1 MYSNPKSSA
10 FQSRFS
16 ILLLDCYGGVK
27 RLIKITADSTCDLPA
42 EILKALDISVN
53 PLHILI
59 DEKDFRD
66 GIDITQQDIF
76 KYVGEQ
82 NKKCTTSAINV
93 YEYEEFFSLFSTA
106 YDAVI
111 HITVGSG
118 FSSCFQNALLAS
130 KKFDNVHIIDSKNLS
145 TGSGHLV
152 YDAALLAGNGY
163 NAEEIIRQI
172 EALVPKLDTSFLMDR
187 LDYLKKGGRCSNI
200 EFFTAAFLKI
210 KPSIEVKDGE
220 MVIGKKYRGSLSRC
234 LEKYIK
240 DRLENND
247 SVDYS
252 RLFITHAMC
261 PPEIV
266 EKVKAWVAEYAHFD
280 EVIETYA
287 GTALSVHSGP
297 STLGLFYKRK

>member
-1 MYSNPKSSA
+1 M
-10 FQSRFS
+10 
-16 ILLLDCYGGVK
+16 
-27 RLIKITADSTCDLPA
+27 IKITADSTCDLPA
-42 EILKALDISVN
+42 EILETLDISIN

-66 GIDITQQDIF
+66 GIEITQQDIF

-82 NKKCTTSAINV
+82 NKKCTTAAINV
-93 YEYEEFFSLFSTA
+93 YEYEEFFSLFNTT
-106 YDAVI
+106 YEAVI

-118 FSSCFQNALLAS
+118 FSSCYQNAVLAS

-152 YDAALLAGNGY
+152 YDAALLARSGY
-163 NAEEIIRQI
+163 NAEEIISQI
-172 EALVPKLDTSFLMDR
+172 EALVPKLDTSFVLDR
-187 LDYLKKGGRCSNI
+187 LDYLKKGGRCSNL
-200 EFFTAAFLKI
+200 EVFTAAFLKI

-220 MVIGKKYRGSLSRC
+220 MVIGKKYRGSLSRS

-247 SVDYS
+247 SIDYS

-266 EKVKAWVAEYAHFD
+266 AKVKAWVAQYAYFD
-280 EVIETYA
+280 EVIETYT